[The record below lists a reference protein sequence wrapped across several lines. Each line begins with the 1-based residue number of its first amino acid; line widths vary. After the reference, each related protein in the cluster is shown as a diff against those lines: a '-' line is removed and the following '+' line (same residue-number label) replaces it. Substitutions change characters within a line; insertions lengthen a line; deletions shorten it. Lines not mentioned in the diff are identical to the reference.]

1 MLSLG
6 YFTKLF
12 KKSFRDSSPHT
23 LRRNVNTIL
32 ASQRTIL
39 ESSTTLW
46 LMIVWKSP
54 GQHEPPDPYMI
65 LMILSSITFCKLV
78 NTFLSYID
86 ISHCTQHTL
95 SWAAILKYLTSFS
108 TRIIL
113 SIVSKYQIV
122 MAQMMC
128 SSVPR
133 LTTSWVITRSKKMC
147 VTHTAAKMIQTGW
160 QS

>member
-78 NTFLSYID
+78 NTFLSYILHATYPELGSYLKIFD
-86 ISHCTQHTL
+86 KFLHPNHTL
-95 SWAAILKYLTSFS
+95 YRVKISNCNGPNDVFFRATIDNLMSYHSEQENVRNQS
-108 TRIIL
+108 TT
-113 SIVSKYQIV
+113 K
-122 MAQMMC
+122 
-128 SSVPR
+128 
-133 LTTSWVITRSKKMC
+133 VIYCRYIKVCKK
-147 VTHTAAKMIQTGW
+147 
-160 QS
+160 